1 MQRVNHGTDH
11 RIKIVANPSG
21 RIQGAVLL
29 IASLAVFGSVAL
41 GAGSKLL
48 VEECARLLV
57 TAPNSRGCYVPDQM
71 RRVVRELKFK
81 THYAE
86 IGRQPGTR
94 LAYYRV
100 DPHRYAV
107 DNKFHGLTTKYVEN
121 KLNVTINLDFKITD
135 NGAYQGPTRGTIVM
149 LHGFGRNKTDL
160 LLAAMCMAD
169 RGYRVIVPDLRGHGN
184 STVDR
189 VSFGP
194 RESRDVRDLI
204 DFLQKKGAVA
214 GPVGILGVSM
224 GGAVALD
231 CAAADDR
238 IKTVVAIEPMQ
249 PIAEVLRQIADT
261 PSIQWIFFGSDRITP
276 WLLKQLSAGKMLE
289 PVVARAGELTGQPI
303 LAFDPRKS
311 VAATNKPILLIHG
324 TKDQVV
330 PLAFTSSLLSAA
342 PNKRSKLLTYPS
354 GHIELP
360 LQLETWRTPMQ
371 DWFDRNLRP

>member
-1 MQRVNHGTDH
+1 M
-11 RIKIVANPSG
+11 KIFANPSR
-21 RIQGAVLL
+21 RIRGAVLF
-29 IASLAVFGSVAL
+29 ITSLAVFGSVAL
-41 GAGSKLL
+41 SAGSKLL
-48 VEECARLLV
+48 VEKCARLLV
-57 TAPNSRGCYVPDQM
+57 TAPNTDGCYIPSQM
-71 RRVVRELKFK
+71 RRVIRQLKFK
-81 THYAE
+81 TQYAD
-86 IGRQPGTR
+86 IGAQPGTR
-94 LAYYRV
+94 LAYYQIN
-100 DPHRYAV
+100 PHRYAV
-107 DNKFHGLTTKYVEN
+107 ENKFHGLTTKYVEN

-135 NGAYQGPTRGTIVM
+135 NGAYKGPIRGTIVM

-169 RGYRVIVPDLRGHGN
+169 RGYRVIVPDLRGHGD
-184 STVDR
+184 STIAR

-194 RESRDVRDLI
+194 RESRDVRDLL
-204 DFLQKKGAVA
+204 DVLQKKGAVA

-238 IKTVVAIEPMQ
+238 IRTVMAIEPMQ
-249 PIAEVLRQIADT
+249 PIADVLRQIADT
-261 PSIQWIFFGSDRITP
+261 PSIQWIFFGGDRITP

-311 VAATNKPILLIHG
+311 VAATNKPILIIHG

-330 PLAFTSSLLSAA
+330 PLAFSASILNAA
-342 PNKRSKLLTYPS
+342 PNKKSKLLTCPT

-360 LQLETWRTPMQ
+360 LQLEVWAATMQ
-371 DWFDRNLRP
+371 EWFDRNLRP